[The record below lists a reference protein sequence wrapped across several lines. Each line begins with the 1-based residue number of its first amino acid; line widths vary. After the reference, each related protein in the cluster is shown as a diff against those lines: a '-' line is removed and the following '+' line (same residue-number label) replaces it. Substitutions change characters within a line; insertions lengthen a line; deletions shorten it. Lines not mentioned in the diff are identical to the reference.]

1 VLRRSSP
8 SAVSTQGVVERE
20 YSAVRRHQPCWDEIL
35 VVVNCVGL
43 SVIRL
48 RVVKSSLVVSRL
60 GRSRLF
66 AVRPCHCWSLFVAN
80 SRRGAVTTLSVFRRA
95 LWSTVSRFQPA
106 LVVSRHPKS
115 SVCRR
120 VQSST
125 DSFPVSCDS
134 CRGQSLPRDESVRL
148 VARPSCSPWRENII
162 FPL

>member
-1 VLRRSSP
+1 MSR
-8 SAVSTQGVVERE
+8 
-20 YSAVRRHQPCWDEIL
+20 SAVRRRQPSWAETL
-35 VVVNCVGL
+35 VVVNHCGL

-48 RVVKSSLVVSRL
+48 RDVKSSLVVSRL

-66 AVRPCHCWSLFVAN
+66 AVRPCRCWSLVVAD
-80 SRRGAVTTLSVFRRA
+80 SRRGAVSTLSVFRRA
-95 LWSTVSRFQPA
+95 LWSTAYRSQPV